1 MSDLHRGSRFLRFLR
16 SIGAKTACARRA
28 IVAFFV
34 AAATILATFMIMP
47 SASMGASSQGEPNQ
61 VQAQSQTN
69 SGNAEPKTASST
81 GAGVKDGAKE
91 ANVAETRNPQT
102 SSRPAGSDAG
112 SAQNVD
118 STKQQQNNAVEGANK
133 SLKDTAADKD
143 AAKDAEKS
151 AKKDESA
158 NKLLRKRRE
167 LDRAATDKVD
177 LPPECKVLNK
187 KSFKSCYEIS
197 YDFGTAATVDNGKTI
212 LIKRGSTI
220 TINPKFKIKLK
231 GTNRKD
237 ATMPSGLWF
246 KLEKSGRNP
255 VPSWVNFEKTE
266 NGRIIK
272 VKDTEN
278 ETGFDD
284 GSITLR
290 PNGKWDYGSYEF
302 KVFAYY
308 KNKKEEI
315 HAKISVKVDL
325 SDEQKSNLNNDL
337 SLSLYDFENAQ
348 DGTAVTDNK
357 ITIKPKSNASA
368 TGGSAAGSADNKDTY
383 DPINKLFIGSKST
396 KKPGVI
402 YHHMICHENGSND
415 DASYTVDTV
424 NGLSL
429 KDKKD
434 SPSTNK
440 QTQFKH
446 MENQTRPSENAD
458 PYTVYEENDDTE
470 RSQSWISGTPEKA
483 GTFECKVF
491 AIKDVQYSYT
501 GNIKIHPKTI
511 DHFKDQIS
519 YADKKKNLFE
529 NPDSLISFTY
539 VNVKYF
545 VGEDID
551 VAYKSVTIEVKS
563 NKKKLEVKDG
573 DLKLNVYPFKSA
585 DAGASGSSSGA
596 SSASAALGDGDTVS
610 VMKGME
616 LKPFIEAT
624 SEADST
630 KQITL
635 RMLCAKGEKPQ
646 GSSAGASSVVDAGS
660 AVGAG
665 TTGSESN
672 AGATDKN
679 GLAYSNWQS
688 PEQLGFNFPEGN
700 AQSTCNSKEG
710 EQSCSLVGSAT
721 KFAATANASATF
733 KPTETGDYQC
743 YVYALKQDALDK
755 FNAEVAKSDVKPNK
769 ISTAFAGLTAN
780 KDYAQLAINIH
791 VSEDFTLPHTGG
803 QSWNLQLGAV
813 AAVMVSV
820 LAAGFVAS
828 QTEACRK
835 LLYERRRC

>member
-1 MSDLHRGSRFLRFLR
+1 MSDLHRNSRFLRFLR
-16 SIGAKTACARRA
+16 SIRSKTTCVRRA
-28 IVAFFV
+28 IVALFV
-34 AAATILATFMIMP
+34 AIATVLATFMIMP

-688 PEQLGFNFPEGN
+688 PEQLGFSFPDGE
-700 AQSTCNSKEG
+700 AQNPCTSNEG
-710 EQSCSLVGSAT
+710 EQTCSLDGSAT
-721 KFAATANASATF
+721 KFAATTNASATF
-733 KPTETGDYQC
+733 KSAEAGDYQC
-743 YVYALKQDALDK
+743 VVYALKPEAL
-755 FNAEVAKSDVKPNK
+755 
-769 ISTAFAGLTAN
+769 TAFKGVTKDVTPDNISAAFAKAN
-780 KDYAQLAINIH
+780 LKASINFAQLTINMH
-791 VSEDFTLPHTGG
+791 VTDFTLPHTGEWN
-803 QSWNLQLGAV
+803 WNLQLGAI

-828 QTEACRK
+828 QNDAYRK
-835 LLYERRRC
+835 LFYERRRC

>member
-1 MSDLHRGSRFLRFLR
+1 M
-16 SIGAKTACARRA
+16 
-28 IVAFFV
+28 
-34 AAATILATFMIMP
+34 
-47 SASMGASSQGEPNQ
+47 
-61 VQAQSQTN
+61 
-69 SGNAEPKTASST
+69 
-81 GAGVKDGAKE
+81 
-91 ANVAETRNPQT
+91 
-102 SSRPAGSDAG
+102 
-112 SAQNVD
+112 
-118 STKQQQNNAVEGANK
+118 
-133 SLKDTAADKD
+133 
-143 AAKDAEKS
+143 
-151 AKKDESA
+151 
-158 NKLLRKRRE
+158 
-167 LDRAATDKVD
+167 
-177 LPPECKVLNK
+177 
-187 KSFKSCYEIS
+187 
-197 YDFGTAATVDNGKTI
+197 
-212 LIKRGSTI
+212 
-220 TINPKFKIKLK
+220 
-231 GTNRKD
+231 
-237 ATMPSGLWF
+237 
-246 KLEKSGRNP
+246 
-255 VPSWVNFEKTE
+255 
-266 NGRIIK
+266 
-272 VKDTEN
+272 
-278 ETGFDD
+278 
-284 GSITLR
+284 
-290 PNGKWDYGSYEF
+290 
-302 KVFAYY
+302 
-308 KNKKEEI
+308 
-315 HAKISVKVDL
+315 
-325 SDEQKSNLNNDL
+325 
-337 SLSLYDFENAQ
+337 
-348 DGTAVTDNK
+348 
-357 ITIKPKSNASA
+357 
-368 TGGSAAGSADNKDTY
+368 
-383 DPINKLFIGSKST
+383 
-396 KKPGVI
+396 
-402 YHHMICHENGSND
+402 
-415 DASYTVDTV
+415 
-424 NGLSL
+424 
-429 KDKKD
+429 
-434 SPSTNK
+434 
-440 QTQFKH
+440 
-446 MENQTRPSENAD
+446 
-458 PYTVYEENDDTE
+458 
-470 RSQSWISGTPEKA
+470 
-483 GTFECKVF
+483 
-491 AIKDVQYSYT
+491 
-501 GNIKIHPKTI
+501 
-511 DHFKDQIS
+511 
-519 YADKKKNLFE
+519 
-529 NPDSLISFTY
+529 
-539 VNVKYF
+539 NVKYF